1 MKCKVDIPYP
11 KIMIKK
17 KNPQM
22 ARMIMHSYAGDVSED
37 TAIHQYMFQS
47 IVLQKETKEVA
58 EILEQIAIVEMR
70 HLQILGELIRELG
83 VYPIYLDPIVDQHEF
98 WSAKYVNYE
107 VNLKEMLILNMEA
120 EQKAILQYNSLIH
133 VIDEE
138 DVKTILKRI
147 VLDERLHLE
156 IFEKLLQSLT

>member
-58 EILEQIAIVEMR
+58 EILEQIAIVEKYLPKMLSREEIAAIIAGFDDKSIPNVMKHFKANFNGQVDMR
-70 HLQILGELIRELG
+70 LVQE
-83 VYPIYLDPIVDQHEF
+83 
-98 WSAKYVNYE
+98 
-107 VNLKEMLILNMEA
+107 
-120 EQKAILQYNSLIH
+120 
-133 VIDEE
+133 
-138 DVKTILKRI
+138 ILKG
-147 VLDERLHLE
+147 
-156 IFEKLLQSLT
+156 